1 MHFNTYALIQ
11 IRYKMQ
17 GCSCDK
23 GYFGGDCSQRQ
34 CGHGLDPLYSDDT
47 SAIKYSVFNFGFL
60 TTSGTI
66 VAHICIYIYLY
77 THTNAYMLMFK
88 TTYIHTY
95 IHTYMYSYIHANIHV
110 HILLHAY
117 RYNRFFPG

>member
-1 MHFNTYALIQ
+1 MHFNTYTLIQ

-34 CGHGLDPLYSDDT
+34 CGHGRDPLYSDDT

-60 TTSGTI
+60 TTSGTMF
-66 VAHICIYIYLY
+66 ALIYIPLY
-77 THTNAYMLMFK
+77 THKCIHAYVQK
-88 TTYIHTY
+88 YIHTY
-95 IHTYMYSYIHANIHV
+95 IHT
-110 HILLHAY
+110 
-117 RYNRFFPG
+117 